1 MTGEVKREEEKRI
14 RSKKKKKDR
23 DVEEDKLQKDI
34 EHESE
39 VVRKR

>member
-23 DVEEDKLQKDI
+23 DVETDKLQKDI